1 MVRVI
6 IVCPHEYVTDDIP
19 VVQADPN
26 PHVCIFRVFSRKY
39 NANCWAGM
47 LFLERDSP
55 AQPKI
60 LERLIKMITM
70 IRRVGNSAGVVI
82 PSIILKEVQLN
93 VGTEIEMIADN
104 GILTIKPL
112 KPRRIG
118 RREFDLAW
126 LLEDFEDIFDDQ
138 LPGPRVGAEIIR
150 DDYDT
155 THHPRST

>member
-1 MVRVI
+1 
-6 IVCPHEYVTDDIP
+6 
-19 VVQADPN
+19 
-26 PHVCIFRVFSRKY
+26 
-39 NANCWAGM
+39 
-47 LFLERDSP
+47 
-55 AQPKI
+55 
-60 LERLIKMITM
+60 MITM

>member
-1 MVRVI
+1 
-6 IVCPHEYVTDDIP
+6 
-19 VVQADPN
+19 
-26 PHVCIFRVFSRKY
+26 
-39 NANCWAGM
+39 
-47 LFLERDSP
+47 
-55 AQPKI
+55 
-60 LERLIKMITM
+60 MITM

-150 DDYDT
+150 DDYGT